1 MLEGDDL
8 TAPLKSYILEAADIM
23 EGASREGED
32 IYSYTGAVKRWL
44 GGMVRP
50 VTGSDWGLR
59 ATALDKVLTEIQLAL
74 APEKIQESRF
84 SDNERKMLKR
94 IVGELHWAKDGKELQ
109 QSLIRLSDFLEAAE
123 ARQEKRS
130 TLKVKP

>member
-23 EGASREGED
+23 EAASREGED
-32 IYSYTGAVKRWL
+32 IYSYTGAAKRWL

-109 QSLIRLSDFLEAAE
+109 QSLVRLADFLESAE
-123 ARQEKRS
+123 ARREERS
-130 TLKVKP
+130 TVTVTP